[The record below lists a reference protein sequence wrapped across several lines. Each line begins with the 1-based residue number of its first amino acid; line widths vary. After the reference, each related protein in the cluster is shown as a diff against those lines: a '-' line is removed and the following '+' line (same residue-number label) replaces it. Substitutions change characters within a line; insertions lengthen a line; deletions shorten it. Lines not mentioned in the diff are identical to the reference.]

1 MPPGSTGAQTP
12 RYLFAGIVQGTRM
25 RATGASDGGED
36 DRLLH
41 RLLFFTDA
49 VFAIVLTLL
58 VLELR
63 PPEAESG
70 AALVHGLAEMINHFI
85 SFAISFALVSV
96 FWLAH
101 MNTVRRLSHFDWA
114 TAIANL
120 AFLLPV
126 CLLPFASSL
135 VGEARFGEVAWRFY
149 CWNLIGTSAAMV
161 ALTLVVNRG
170 KGRLVGGLAPRER
183 IYRVL
188 RAASPGLAF
197 AISLAGQQLGF
208 GRLAHFAPLLIPVIF
223 LVAERFVKH
232 RPAPV
237 AEPAPEAPAEA

>member
-1 MPPGSTGAQTP
+1 MHGA
-12 RYLFAGIVQGTRM
+12 
-25 RATGASDGGED
+25 GANDDAED

-63 PPEAESG
+63 LPEASSG
-70 AALVHGLAEMINHFI
+70 AELVRGLTEMVNHFI
-85 SFAISFALVSV
+85 AFVMSFGLVSV

-101 MNTVRRLSHFDWA
+101 MNTVRRLAHFDWP
-114 TAIANL
+114 TTIANL

-135 VGEARFGEVAWRFY
+135 VGEARFGMVAWRFY

-170 KGRLVGGLAPRER
+170 QGHLVGGLAPRER
-183 IYRVL
+183 VYRAL

-208 GRLAHFAPLLIPVIF
+208 DALAHFAPLLIPVIF

-232 RPAPV
+232 RPVPI
-237 AEPAPEAPAEA
+237 AEPAPEA

>member
-1 MPPGSTGAQTP
+1 MQ
-12 RYLFAGIVQGTRM
+12 
-25 RATGASDGGED
+25 ATGASDGGED

-41 RLLFFTDA
+41 RLLFFSDA

-63 PPEAESG
+63 PPQAQG
-70 AALVHGLAEMINHFI
+70 AAELVRGLAEMINHFI
-85 SFAISFALVSV
+85 AFVMSFALVSV

-101 MNTVRRLSHFDWA
+101 MNTVRRLARFDWP

-135 VGEARFGEVAWRFY
+135 VGEARFGMVAWRFY
-149 CWNLIGTSAAMV
+149 CWNLIGTSAAMM

-170 KGRLVGGLAPRER
+170 GGRLVGGLAPRER
-183 IYRVL
+183 LYRLL
-188 RAASPGLAF
+188 RAASPGVAF
-197 AISLAGQQLGF
+197 AVSL
-208 GRLAHFAPLLIPVIF
+208 LAIQYEQRAIGMLAPLLILVQF
-223 LVAERFVKH
+223 LVAERFVKP
-232 RPAPV
+232 RPARAA
-237 AEPAPEAPAEA
+237 AEPAPKASET

>member
-1 MPPGSTGAQTP
+1 
-12 RYLFAGIVQGTRM
+12 M

-63 PPEAESG
+63 PPEAKN
-70 AALVHGLAEMINHFI
+70 AAELIHGLAEMINHFI
-85 SFAISFALVSV
+85 AFMTSFALVSV

-101 MNTVRRLSHFDWA
+101 MNTMRRLSHFDWP

-135 VGEARFGEVAWRFY
+135 VGEARFGMVAWRFY
-149 CWNLIGTSAAMV
+149 CWTLIGASAAMM
-161 ALTLVVNRG
+161 ALTLVVHRG
-170 KGRLVGGLAPRER
+170 KGHLVGGVTPRER
-183 IYRVL
+183 LYRVL
-188 RAASPGLAF
+188 RAASPGIAF
-197 AISLAGQQLGF
+197 AVSLVATEYQLRVLG
-208 GRLAHFAPLLIPVIF
+208 LLSPLLIPVQF
-223 LVAERFVKH
+223 LIAERFVKP
-232 RPAPV
+232 RPGPKPGDDPTPDAA
-237 AEPAPEAPAEA
+237 AES

>member
-1 MPPGSTGAQTP
+1 MQMA
-12 RYLFAGIVQGTRM
+12 
-25 RATGASDGGED
+25 GASDGGED

-63 PPEAESG
+63 PPAAQSG
-70 AALVHGLAEMINHFI
+70 PELVRGLVEMVNHFI
-85 SFAISFALVSV
+85 AFLMSFALVSV

-101 MNTVRRLSHFDWA
+101 MNTVRRLSHFDWP

-135 VGEARFGEVAWRFY
+135 AGEARFGTVAWRFY
-149 CWNLIGTSAAMV
+149 CWNLIGTSLTMMT
-161 ALTLVVNRG
+161 LTLVVNRG
-170 KGRLVGGLAPRER
+170 KGHLVGGLAPRER
-183 IYRVL
+183 LYRVI
-188 RAASPGLAF
+188 RAASPGVAF
-197 AISLAGQQLGF
+197 AVSLIALQYQL
-208 GRLAHFAPLLIPVIF
+208 RSLSLLAPLLIPLQF
-223 LVAERFVKH
+223 LIASWFVKP
-232 RPAPV
+232 RPAKL
-237 AEPAPEAPAEA
+237 EPAPEGAEA

>member
-1 MPPGSTGAQTP
+1 MQTP
-12 RYLFAGIVQGTRM
+12 
-25 RATGASDGGED
+25 GASDGGED

-70 AALVHGLAEMINHFI
+70 AELVRGLVEMINHFI
-85 SFAISFALVSV
+85 AFVMSFALVSV

-101 MNTVRRLSHFDWA
+101 MNTVRRLRHFDWP

-135 VGEARFGEVAWRFY
+135 VGEARFGMVAWRFY

-170 KGRLVGGLAPRER
+170 EGHLVGGLAPRER
-183 IYRVL
+183 LYRAL
-188 RAASPGLAF
+188 RAASPGIAF
-197 AISLAGQQLGF
+197 ALSLTGQQLRLD
-208 GRLAHFAPLLIPVIF
+208 RLALFAPLLIPAIF
-223 LVAERFVKH
+223 LVAERFVKP
-232 RPAPV
+232 RPKPASEPV
-237 AEPAPEAPAEA
+237 AET